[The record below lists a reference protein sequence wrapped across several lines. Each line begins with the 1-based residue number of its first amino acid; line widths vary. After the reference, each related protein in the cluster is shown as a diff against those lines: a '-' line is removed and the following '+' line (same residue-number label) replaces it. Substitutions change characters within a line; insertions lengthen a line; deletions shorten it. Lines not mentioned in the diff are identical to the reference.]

1 MPMTEN
7 QTDVRDAALH
17 SRKMDIAMLVGLVGL
32 LLADMS
38 PIVRD
43 WDPSIAWSA
52 AVVGVCLLSY
62 GFIVI
67 WGIIGK

>member
-17 SRKMDIAMLVGLVGL
+17 SRKMDIAMLVSLVGL

-43 WDPSIAWSA
+43 WDPQ
-52 AVVGVCLLSY
+52 
-62 GFIVI
+62 
-67 WGIIGK
+67 